1 MKLVFHTNLDEPK
14 GDVSV
19 LNNTVDV
26 NSCHGD
32 ILPVP
37 RKGDK
42 VEFPFKKWVRDV
54 AIADK
59 GRNEYFSY
67 VLEVVDVTY
76 NYGRGVVVVEL
87 HIPHIPGHSTSIVEW
102 SEWFKKFRHN

>member
-14 GDVSV
+14 GDVSA
-19 LNNTVDV
+19 LNNTTSFSSYDTQ
-26 NSCHGD
+26 
-32 ILPVP
+32 LPVP

-42 VEFPFKKWVRDV
+42 VEFPFKKWNTDR
-54 AIADK
+54 

-76 NYGRGVVVVEL
+76 IYGRGVVVVEL
-87 HIPHIPGHSTSIVEW
+87 HIPHIPSRSIAEW
-102 SEWFKKFRHN
+102 SE